1 MEKITRLNYVD
12 QAEEVIKKLK
22 KPMVTTSK
30 LRNLLAITSDI
41 YNQVVSSES
50 DDLDENIKE
59 QIEYLR
65 IRFIYEIGRDEQK
78 YYDNKLKKEI
88 VKQGSVSEFVKGA
101 NLLNELENINGSREN
116 YILFSRYMEALVAFH
131 KYYGGKEQ

>member
-116 YILFSRYMEALVAFH
+116 YIIFSRYMEALVAFH
-131 KYYGGKEQ
+131 KYYGVKEQ